1 MKIYEI
7 PSLEVVNVISDA
19 VDAKPGVESN
29 NMGW

>member
-1 MKIYEI
+1 MKIYES
-7 PSLEVVNVISDA
+7 PSLEVIDVLSDA